1 MLVVIEGLDGAGKST
16 QVKKLRIYLE
26 SLFGSLEY
34 VHFPRY
40 DAPVYG
46 DLISRFLRGDFGS
59 NESVHPQ
66 LVALLFAEDRHGA
79 APQMRKTLA
88 AGGHILLDRYVYSN
102 IAYQCAKLTDPVEA
116 EKLRDWVFN
125 TEYGDFELP
134 KPDLNIFLDVPIS
147 FVESKLKSDRAGRD
161 RDYLEGSQDIHE
173 ADIEFQKRV
182 RTMYRRQCEL
192 DPKFIRIDCS
202 DEYGQMLP
210 PGAIFEK
217 VKAVVDKAIG

>member
-1 MLVVIEGLDGAGKST
+1 MNF
-16 QVKKLRIYLE
+16 LE
-26 SLFGSLEY
+26 IANARQSCRKY
-34 VHFPRY
+34 
-40 DAPVYG
+40 
-46 DLISRFLRGDFGS
+46 
-59 NESVHPQ
+59 ES
-66 LVALLFAEDRHGA
+66 DR
-79 APQMRKTLA
+79 
-88 AGGHILLDRYVYSN
+88 
-102 IAYQCAKLTDPVEA
+102 PVEA

-147 FVESKLKSDRAGRD
+147 FVESKLKSDRAGQD
-161 RDYLEGSQDIHE
+161 RDYLEGAQDIHE

-182 RTMYRRQCEL
+182 RAMYTRQCEL

-210 PGAIFEK
+210 PGVIFEK

>member
-116 EKLRDWVFN
+116 EELRDWVFN

-147 FVESKLKSDRAGRD
+147 FVESKLKLDRAGQD
-161 RDYLEGSQDIHE
+161 RDYLGGAQDIHE

-182 RTMYRRQCEL
+182 RAMYIRQCEL
-192 DPKFIRIDCS
+192 DSRFIRIDCS

-210 PGAIFEK
+210 PSAIFEK